1 MNKKE
6 QQLQDNNT
14 KINNFKKSK
23 NLLIKGL
30 NKHEKIN
37 KLKTKVNDELKNE
50 IKKLKKLNEQFTGL
64 PTILQD
70 VRKIDDKA
78 RTFAPPHKKET
89 KKLNEQVR
97 AWVLKF
103 GCN

>member
-1 MNKKE
+1 MMEQEMNKTE

-37 KLKTKVNDELKNE
+37 ELKTKENDELKN
-50 IKKLKKLNEQFTGL
+50 TGL
-64 PTILQD
+64 PTMLQD
-70 VRKIDDKA
+70 VRKRDDKV

-89 KKLNEQVR
+89 EKSNE
-97 AWVLKF
+97 
-103 GCN
+103 